1 MRLYLKL
8 YFNSEGTPTLELIK
22 RARKMGFRPSVG
34 YYDFMINFDTPE
46 QYTKILEDLHNM
58 LKGTKA
64 LYTVMTRED

>member
-1 MRLYLKL
+1 MKLYLKL
-8 YFNSEGTPTLELIK
+8 YFNSEGMPTLEIIK

-34 YYDFMINFDTPE
+34 YYDFVIDFHTPE
-46 QYTKILEDLHNM
+46 DYSRILDELHNM

>member
-1 MRLYLKL
+1 MKLYLKL
-8 YFNSEGTPTLELIK
+8 YFNSDGMPTLEIIK

-34 YYDFMINFDTPE
+34 YYDFMIDFDTPD
-46 QYTKILEDLHNM
+46 QYTRILGELHEM

>member
-8 YFNSEGTPTLELIK
+8 YFNSDGTPTLELIK

>member
-1 MRLYLKL
+1 MKLYLKL
-8 YFNSEGTPTLELIK
+8 YFNSDGTPTLELIK

>member
-34 YYDFMINFDTPE
+34 YYDFVINFDTPE

>member
-8 YFNSEGTPTLELIK
+8 YFNSDGTPTLELIK

-46 QYTKILEDLHNM
+46 QYTKILDDLHNM